1 MARMPSHLLRYII
14 LACAEHACHANLHC
28 IFRSMLPEMCGFSRG
43 VYLLAQVVDSLKKGY
58 QAMIFVH
65 SRKDTGKTAR
75 ALAVKAQNAGDM
87 ALFDCSEHPQY
98 GFLQKDVKK
107 SRNR

>member
-1 MARMPSHLLRYII
+1 MVCL
-14 LACAEHACHANLHC
+14 
-28 IFRSMLPEMCGFSRG
+28 
-43 VYLLAQVVDSLKKGY
+43 QVVDSLKKGY

-107 SRNR
+107 SRNRYWTNLSLHAMAKLTFGCI